1 LIRSRRRA
9 HRRCITQ
16 VRPAAGELEQRTVAP
31 TVATTSTEWSPAER
45 LVSGPA
51 PRQGASRPS
60 VDSQSVWR
68 ETPSLSTRLREHV
81 REEVDLVG
89 SPCSPLWLAEYRAS
103 QPIRAVDLHHAL
115 GHDRGFS
122 SAIDHRVLRVQV
134 QPSREGIAVGRAGA
148 ATRESPARAEQER
161 SMRAKTALVAVR

>member
-115 GHDRGFS
+115 GHDRVRRHTP
-122 SAIDHRVLRVQV
+122 AEILRRIDNGTVTSLSGCDGSPAKTDRRLKELDE
-134 QPSREGIAVGRAGA
+134 EGIPIV
-148 ATRESPARAEQER
+148 P
-161 SMRAKTALVAVR
+161 